1 MREMLKHLLRV
12 QERAS
17 KLSFEQARVFCLLC
31 AERQKFAYDK
41 STTVVRPEDS
51 DRARKYLD
59 ALWLQN
65 VPLEPVPLVEATFDA
80 EDAAANFV
88 YTLEAITEINLVN
101 YPLSCKVVAEFSMNI
116 LDSLA
121 YSVLRL
127 PVGSFGDEVVD
138 SSLFVSTEIA
148 RQSEDLDELARA
160 VLPINL
166 EAFKAKSQMDLTLGA
181 WFSED

>member
-1 MREMLKHLLRV
+1 M
-12 QERAS
+12 S
-17 KLSFEQARVFCLLC
+17 I
-31 AERQKFAYDK
+31 
-41 STTVVRPEDS
+41 
-51 DRARKYLD
+51 LD
-59 ALWLQN
+59 A
-65 VPLEPVPLVEATFDA
+65 VD
-80 EDAAANFV
+80 
-88 YTLEAITEINLVN
+88 
-101 YPLSCKVVAEFSMNI
+101 
-116 LDSLA
+116 